1 MAARC
6 LMVILLCCPTIVV
19 GQVTGRFFLQKDTF
33 APGEPVFLYFEA
45 TNSGTETQN
54 VYRVDP
60 YSFCSGYQIKVS
72 TDPAPT
78 SSCAPLGGGGSC
90 FSSYAPLEPGQS
102 RAERIL
108 LNYNHKI
115 GADGSYDVQAAQTLS
130 YAPAGQVYFSAAK
143 TSLVVRQQLHF
154 RVDSSASLDDITLE
168 SWVEMLRSA
177 DPPTRREAARTLAS
191 LAPKSLEDLLM
202 GFADNVEFREWA
214 PLAFHRLN
222 TSRSIAALAAL
233 LHKAELG
240 TYEHSMS
247 AEFLAETGDPQW
259 FPVLLEVAQRDMKNG
274 NSVYDAAESGED
286 KMLPVLLPL
295 LHGTDEDS
303 RQIAISALAYT
314 GSPAAIPIL
323 LNLLR
328 HADSETAERAV
339 YGLRLL
345 THRIITS
352 VNSSDNQQWQ
362 YPRWSQWWAREGSR
376 AHIFKAAE
384 CGEFTP
390 LD

>member
-54 VYRVDP
+54 LYRADP

-72 TDPAPT
+72 TDPTPN
-78 SSCAPLGGGGSC
+78 SSCARVAGGGSC
-90 FSSYAPLEPGQS
+90 FSSYAPLEPRQS
-102 RAERIL
+102 RTERIL
-108 LNYNHKI
+108 LNYDHKI
-115 GADGSYDVQAAQTLS
+115 GADGNYDVQAIHTLL
-130 YAPAGQVYFSAAK
+130 YAPAGQAYFSAVK
-143 TSLVVRQQLHF
+143 TSIEVRQQLHF
-154 RVDSSASLDDITLE
+154 HVDGSTNSDEITLE
-168 SWVEMLRSA
+168 SWVELLRSA

-202 GFADNVEFREWA
+202 GFADNAEFREWA

-222 TSRSIAALAAL
+222 TPRSIAGLAAL
-233 LHKAELG
+233 LRKTELG
-240 TYEHSMS
+240 TAEHATS
-247 AEFLAETGDPQW
+247 AEFLAESGDPQW
-259 FPVLLEVAQRDMKNG
+259 FPLLLEVARKDMKNG
-274 NSVYDAAESGED
+274 NYVYNAAESGED
-286 KMLPVLLPL
+286 KILPVLLPL
-295 LHGTDEDS
+295 IHGTDEGS

-328 HADSETAERAV
+328 SADSETAERAV
-339 YGLRLL
+339 YGLRQL
-345 THRIITS
+345 THRTIT
-352 VNSSDNQQWQ
+352 NANGTDNQQWQ
-362 YPRWSQWWAREGSR
+362 YPHWSQWWAREGRR
-376 AHIFKAAE
+376 AHIFKATE
-384 CGEFTP
+384 CGEFAP